1 MAKAISLR
9 SRLTAELI
17 GTLFFVFLAAGSI
30 VSAAYLNIPSYLVIP
45 FVAVTIGLALALA
58 VSATMG
64 VSGGH
69 LNPAVTVGLWVAK
82 KINGKEAVLYIIAQV
97 IGATIGAA
105 LLFVL
110 FPASVGNAVYWG
122 TTTLGSSVTVLQGIC
137 VEAILTFFLL
147 LAVFGTAVDE
157 RAPKIGG
164 FAIGLTVA
172 LDIMVGGAI
181 SGGSMNPARSL
192 GPAIVSMHFAAWY
205 VYWIGPILG
214 AIIAALIYKELILK
228 NK

>member
-1 MAKAISLR
+1 MAVQL
-9 SRLTAELI
+9 
-17 GTLFFVFLAAGSI
+17 
-30 VSAAYLNIPSYLVIP
+30 
-45 FVAVTIGLALALA
+45 
-58 VSATMG
+58 
-64 VSGGH
+64 
-69 LNPAVTVGLWVAK
+69 
-82 KINGKEAVLYIIAQV
+82 
-97 IGATIGAA
+97 
-105 LLFVL
+105 
-110 FPASVGNAVYWG
+110 
-122 TTTLGSSVTVLQGIC
+122 TVLQGIC